1 MTFSQIEQT
10 WIKAGGNPALAPT
23 MAAIAEAESS
33 GRPGAVQSG
42 QPYSTTGWGL
52 WQITPGNSVPSAGT
66 NSALLNP
73 IANAKAAIAK
83 LNSQGL
89 RAWTTYN
96 DGAYRRFMP
105 AGATTPAFRSGGSPS
120 TATGTTLASSSS
132 SHSTSNCLLSIP
144 LKGCVLT
151 KAEGKQIVGFLVVA
165 AGGGVIVVGLLM
177 MTAYGLGGSLAK
189 QVLNRV
195 GGVKALTKAAKA
207 PTKAPATKA
216 PAKAP
221 TKAPATKA
229 PAKAPAKAQPAAA

>member
-33 GRPGAVQSG
+33 GRPGIVQSG
-42 QPYSTTGWGL
+42 KPYSGTGWGL

-96 DGAYRRFMP
+96 DGAYRKYMP
-105 AGATTPAFRSGGSPS
+105 PGATTPAFRSGGTPS
-120 TATGTTLASSSS
+120 TATLSASKTT
-132 SHSTSNCLLSIP
+132 STSSCLLSIP
-144 LKGCVLT
+144 FKGCILT
-151 KAEGKQIVGFLVVA
+151 KAEGKQIVGFLVVT

-177 MTAYGLGGSLAK
+177 ITAYGLGGSLAK

-221 TKAPATKA
+221 TKAPA
-229 PAKAPAKAQPAAA
+229 KAQPAAA

>member
-33 GRPGAVQSG
+33 GRPGVVQSG

-73 IANAKAAIAK
+73 ITNAKAAIAK

-96 DGAYRRFMP
+96 DGAYRKYMP
-105 AGATTPAFRSGGSPS
+105 PGATTPAFRSGGTPS
-120 TATGTTLASSSS
+120 TATLSASKTT
-132 SHSTSNCLLSIP
+132 STSSCLLSIP
-144 LKGCVLT
+144 FKGCILT
-151 KAEGKQIVGFLVVA
+151 KAEGKQIVGFLVVT

-195 GGVKALTKAAKA
+195 GGVKAPTKAPA
-207 PTKAPATKA
+207 TKAPATKA

-229 PAKAPAKAQPAAA
+229 PATKAPAKAQPAAA